1 MTILNAIHLAGTI
14 TVPDRRDPLTLAI
27 DLDVDGLASWTVA
40 LAGDDHGRIVAS
52 ADPEAAWLVAQLAEA
67 VASLTPHLRRSDAA

>member
-14 TVPDRRDPLTLAI
+14 TVPDRCDPLTLAI

-40 LAGDDHGRIVAS
+40 LAGDDHGRIVTRS
-52 ADPEAAWLVAQLAEA
+52 RLAGRPA
-67 VASLTPHLRRSDAA
+67 RRGRRVPRPPPPPF